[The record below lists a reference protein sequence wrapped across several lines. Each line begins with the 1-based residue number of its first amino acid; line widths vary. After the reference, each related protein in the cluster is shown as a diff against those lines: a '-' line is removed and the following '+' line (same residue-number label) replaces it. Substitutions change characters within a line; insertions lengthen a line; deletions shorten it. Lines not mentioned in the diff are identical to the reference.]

1 MSPVAVA
8 CASADSAPAV
18 GVEAAPEVEL
28 AEAGPVE
35 VAEPVETDADPGD
48 VEGPEELVEDPQPA
62 APSVTIPATAT
73 ATATQS
79 F

>member
-1 MSPVAVA
+1 M
-8 CASADSAPAV
+8 
-18 GVEAAPEVEL
+18 
-28 AEAGPVE
+28 E

-62 APSVTIPATAT
+62 APSVTIPATTT